1 MWVAAVQQRYHLMVT
16 SSDVGSLCTTKI
28 PSDGNHQRYH
38 KDTIID
44 DNYHP
49 KIAVRK
55 TDFILKLVYSFVY
68 CRLK

>member
-16 SSDVGSLCTTKI
+16 SSDVGNLCTTKI

-44 DNYHP
+44 GNYHP
-49 KIAVRK
+49 KIAVRE
-55 TDFILKLVYSFVY
+55 TNFILKLV
-68 CRLK
+68 